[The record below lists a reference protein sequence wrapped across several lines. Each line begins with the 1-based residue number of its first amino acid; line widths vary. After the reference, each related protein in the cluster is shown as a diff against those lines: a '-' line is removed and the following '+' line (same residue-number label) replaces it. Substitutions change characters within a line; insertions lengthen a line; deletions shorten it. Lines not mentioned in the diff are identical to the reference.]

1 MSGTNRV
8 KPRNKRI
15 GTKQKG
21 KAQSASRAKRAP
33 QTATER
39 PRPKMVRVSNE
50 MKEWCSMLGHEIST
64 WPDVSVRPMF
74 GLQGFYR
81 GSKIFAGLPV
91 TRAIGGANSVIFK
104 LGKPSGEQSTRM
116 GQDLRVSTGKS
127 MRSVAWY
134 AFELTS
140 EDEIRALLWWLG
152 QAYENAV

>member
-1 MSGTNRV
+1 MR
-8 KPRNKRI
+8 
-15 GTKQKG
+15 TKQKG
-21 KAQSASRAKRAP
+21 KAPRASGAKRGSRSQA
-33 QTATER
+33 ASAER

-50 MKEWCSMLGHEIST
+50 MKEWCSMLGHELSS

-74 GLQGFYR
+74 GLQAYYR
-81 GSKIFAGLPV
+81 KAKIFAGLPV

-127 MRSVAWY
+127 MRSVSWY

-140 EDEIRALLWWLG
+140 EDEIRSMLWWLG
-152 QAYENAV
+152 QAYENAK

>member
-1 MSGTNRV
+1 
-8 KPRNKRI
+8 
-15 GTKQKG
+15 
-21 KAQSASRAKRAP
+21 
-33 QTATER
+33 
-39 PRPKMVRVSNE
+39 MVRVSNE
-50 MKEWCSMLGHEIST
+50 MKEWCSMLGHELST

-74 GLQGFYR
+74 GLQAFYR
-81 GSKIFAGLPV
+81 KAKIFAGLPV

>member
-81 GSKIFAGLPV
+81 GSTIFAGRPV

>member
-1 MSGTNRV
+1 
-8 KPRNKRI
+8 
-15 GTKQKG
+15 
-21 KAQSASRAKRAP
+21 
-33 QTATER
+33 
-39 PRPKMVRVSNE
+39 
-50 MKEWCSMLGHEIST
+50 MLGHEIST
-64 WPDVSVRPMF
+64 WPDVTVRPMF
-74 GLQGFYR
+74 GLQGLYR
-81 GSKIFAGLPV
+81 KGKIFAGLPV

-104 LGKPSGEQSTRM
+104 LGKVSGEQSTRM